1 MSAEPHV
8 VPVDV
13 AVFGGGV
20 AGLWLLGRLRAEGYR
35 AVLLEAN
42 ALGSGQTRY
51 AQGILHG
58 GTKYALT
65 GKLSDSAQAVAA
77 MPGLWRDCLDGK
89 GELDLTRVRV
99 LSPNQFLWS
108 TANLTSRMAGF
119 FASRLMRGRTES
131 LPEMERPPVFRHSG
145 FRGQVY
151 RLDEPV
157 LDTASLIEALSAP
170 HRDSLI
176 KYEWPQG
183 FHLSR
188 CDADWRIDLHDG
200 NGQQLRVE
208 AKRLVLT
215 AGRGNRDLL
224 EAAGYT
230 RPEMQ
235 LRPLVMVAA
244 RGKLPEGVYAHCLGA
259 SSNPRI
265 TISTHRDADGRV
277 VWYLGGQLA
286 EEGVGR
292 TREEQI
298 AAAQRELHMLLPWVD
313 QNGLEWTTLDIERAE
328 PLMPDGRRPDTAFAG
343 LVDSLIAAWPTK
355 LVLAPRLAAD
365 ILRMLKDAGVVPQ
378 TDRKTAEVP
387 EAWPRPVQAPLPWQ
401 EESRWS

>member
-1 MSAEPHV
+1 MGAEAQKLH
-8 VPVDV
+8 VDV

-51 AQGILHG
+51 AQGIIHG

-65 GKLSDSAQAVAA
+65 GKLSASAEAVAA
-77 MPGLWRDCLDGK
+77 MPGLWRDCLKGE
-89 GELDLTRVRV
+89 GELDLTGVRV
-99 LSPNQFLWS
+99 LSPNQYLWS

-119 FASRLMRGRTES
+119 FASHLMRSRTAA
-131 LPEMERPPVFRHSG
+131 LPEAERPPVFHHPD

-157 LDTASLIEALSAP
+157 LDTASLTDALATP

-176 KYEWPQG
+176 KYEWPHG
-183 FHLSR
+183 LRLSR
-188 CDADWRIDLHDG
+188 REEQWDIDLHDG

-230 RPEMQ
+230 HPEMQ
-235 LRPLVMVAA
+235 LRPLAMVMV
-244 RGKLPEGVYAHCLGA
+244 RGDLPEGVYAHCLGA

-265 TISTHRDADGRV
+265 TISSHWDAEGRT

-286 EEGVGR
+286 EDGVER
-292 TREEQI
+292 TRGEQI
-298 AAAQRELHMLLPWVD
+298 AAARHELEKLLPWVE
-313 QNGLEWTTLDIERAE
+313 QKGLEWATLEMERAE
-328 PLMPDGRRPDTAFAG
+328 PLMADGHRPDTAFAESTDG
-343 LVDSLIAAWPTK
+343 LIVAWPTK
-355 LVLAPRLAAD
+355 LVLAPQLAAD
-365 ILRMLKDAGVVPQ
+365 VLEMLKRDGVLPLG
-378 TDRKTAEVP
+378 DEGPARVP
-387 EAWPRPVQAPLPWQ
+387 EDWPRPTQAPLPW
-401 EESRWS
+401 EEPSRWN